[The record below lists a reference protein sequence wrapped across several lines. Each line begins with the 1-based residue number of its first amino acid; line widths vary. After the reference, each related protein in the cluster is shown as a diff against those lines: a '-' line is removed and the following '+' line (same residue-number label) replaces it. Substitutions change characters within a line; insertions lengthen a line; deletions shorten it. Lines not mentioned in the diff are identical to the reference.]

1 MYKNGFRAANM
12 AKQKV
17 ILRADAGKTIGF
29 GHFIRS
35 LALAGYLND
44 YFDCGFCTFNPTE
57 LQPSPYQID
66 EICKVC
72 SFVNIEALNQK
83 EYDIKFLNSLKGDEV
98 VVLDNYYFST
108 EYQKAIKDK
117 GCRLVCIDDM
127 HDRHFVANAVI
138 TVTPNDKSK
147 FSMESYTRFLGGIDH
162 SFLRPEFFKQKLRK
176 SKAADVKKVVL
187 AMGGADAF
195 GLTDKMIEILLNEK
209 PNIEL
214 SVIAGDTV
222 DINPKYRD
230 SVNIRR
236 RLSAKE
242 IVNLFSESDMGM
254 FPTSTICMEALACK
268 LPVAAGWY
276 VDNQEELYNY
286 GVSVGLFMPLG
297 NLLDDKILLHERIK
311 KAFNIANFPDATNI
325 DFNKGR
331 METIGLFKSL

>member
-1 MYKNGFRAANM
+1 M

-17 ILRADAGKTIGF
+17 LLRADAGKSIGF

-35 LALAGYLND
+35 LALAGYLKD
-44 YFDCGFCTFNPTE
+44 YFDCSFYTFNPTE
-57 LQPSPYQID
+57 LKPSSYQID

-83 EYDIKFLNSLKGDEV
+83 EYDLKFINSLKGDEV

-127 HDRHFVANAVI
+127 HERHFFADAVI
-138 TVTPNDKSK
+138 TVTPNDRSM
-147 FSMESYTRFLGGIDH
+147 FSMEPNTRFLGGIDH
-162 SFLRPEFFKQKLRK
+162 SFLRPEFFKPILRK
-176 SKAADVKKVVL
+176 SKPDDVKKVVL

-195 GLTDKMIEILLNEK
+195 GLTDKLIDILLNEK
-209 PNIEL
+209 RDIEL

-222 DINPKYRD
+222 AIDAKYRS

-242 IVNLFSESDMGM
+242 IVKLFSESDLGI
-254 FPTSTICMEALACK
+254 FPACTICMEALACR

-276 VDNQEELYNY
+276 VDNQKELYDY
-286 GVSVGLFMPLG
+286 GVNAGLFMPLR
-297 NLLDDKILLHERIK
+297 NLLDRGEQLAERIRT
-311 KAFNIANFPDATNI
+311 AFDSAHFICETRGI

-331 METIGLFKSL
+331 TETIELFKSL

>member
-1 MYKNGFRAANM
+1 M

-17 ILRADAGKTIGF
+17 ILRADAGKSIGF

-35 LALAGYLND
+35 LALAGYLKD
-44 YFDCGFCTFNPTE
+44 YFDCSFYTFNPTE
-57 LQPSPYQID
+57 LKPSSYQID

-83 EYDIKFLNSLKGDEV
+83 EYDLKFINSLKGDEV

-127 HDRHFVANAVI
+127 HERHFFADAVI
-138 TVTPNDKSK
+138 TVTPNDRSM
-147 FSMESYTRFLGGIDH
+147 FSMEPSTRFLGGINH
-162 SFLRPEFFKQKLRK
+162 SFLRPEFFKPILRK
-176 SKAADVKKVVL
+176 SKTNEVRKVVL

-195 GLTDKMIEILLNEK
+195 ELTDKMIDILLNEK
-209 PNIEL
+209 PDITL

-222 DINPKYRD
+222 DINPKYRN

-242 IVNLFSESDMGM
+242 IVNLFSESDLGV
-254 FPTSTICMEALACK
+254 FPASTICMEALARK
-268 LPVAAGWY
+268 LPVVAGWY
-276 VDNQEELYNY
+276 VDNQKELYDY

-311 KAFNIANFPDATNI
+311 PAFDISNFPDVAGI

-331 METIGLFKSL
+331 TETIELLKSL